1 MKTKLFTGMKK
12 NFLTATLLALVLAV
26 GIFPA
31 TAFAAS
37 GTPMTEVNISITKP
51 AVGATPDSQPTI
63 TTKPQ
68 NGAQL
73 YSVEWYKVAE
83 NGYNGDIN
91 DDIDW
96 EEVDDNAKFEAGY
109 YYLATV
115 NVKANNDFFFSQDE
129 MLVTVNDKW
138 ADKATIGRD
147 QGREDCAL
155 QALYVFQVTNH
166 THTYSLDKWSSNASS
181 HWHQC
186 TDANCPDKA
195 ASIKDT
201 AKHTFK
207 WVVDR
212 KATADQVGLK
222 HEECTVCGYTR
233 NENTKITNS
242 PQTGDNMNIVLP
254 LGIMLVS
261 GAGVGAAVYR
271 KKQHN

>member
-31 TAFAAS
+31 TAFAGM
-37 GTPMTEVNISITKP
+37 GTPVTEVNISITEP
-51 AVGATPDSQPTI
+51 AVGATPDSSPTI
-63 TTKPQ
+63 ETDPAGAADFEGLKWAKVTDSDYDGTGEPQ
-68 NGAQL
+68 SMTLMQEG
-73 YSVEWYKVAE
+73 
-83 NGYNGDIN
+83 
-91 DDIDW
+91 
-96 EEVDDNAKFEAGY
+96 AKFEAGNY
-109 YYLATV
+109 YV
-115 NVKANNDFFFSQDE
+115 MIANIVCDPDYVFKESE
-129 MLVTVNDKW
+129 EGLSVTVNDDW
-138 ADKATIGRD
+138 VTYADPSPADDVTEINVYKA
-147 QGREDCAL
+147 
-155 QALYVFQVTNH
+155 YYVTNH

-242 PQTGDNMNIVLP
+242 PQTGDTMNIVLP